1 MENEFNYFSGDEIV
15 KNRMQLISERK
26 QNEYEEFCKR
36 MSLLWADEHIQD
48 KLVENGEAN
57 IRSISLYSYY
67 PKFTDSIFP
76 VAGSYMRE
84 ANDKELTDKV
94 NGIIHKISSRGYDY
108 YELKDEYVKNI
119 IETIFEFNYEFFTKF
134 MTEHHFAWQVKIVAE
149 SVISRANATYSLVDW
164 LRYLF
169 SKELVIDKHHYVL
182 TIFLENL

>member
-36 MSLLWADEHIQD
+36 MSLLWVDEHIQD

-57 IRSISLYSYY
+57 IRSVSLHSY
-67 PKFTDSIFP
+67 PIFTNSRFP
-76 VAGSYMRE
+76 VAGSYMLG
-84 ANDKELTDKV
+84 ANDQELTEKI
-94 NGIIHKISSRGYDY
+94 NGIIHKISSQGYDY

-119 IETIFEFNYEFFTKF
+119 IETIFEFNYEFFTRF
-134 MTEHHFAWQVKIVAE
+134 MAEHHFAWKVKIAAE
-149 SVISRANATYSLVDW
+149 SVRSRANATYSLVDW

-169 SKELVIDKHHYVL
+169 SKELVIDEHHYVL
-182 TIFLENL
+182 TIFLENP